1 MNTANNKINDKDPIA
16 AAIAF
21 RDMVDERL
29 TKIQAILNCLLAAW
43 DSPVT
48 LDLDT
53 IYNTLWLM
61 HDYVQEITGLKGH
74 LNSTLNSTKEECYE

>member
-1 MNTANNKINDKDPIA
+1 MNAVNDKNSIA
-16 AAIAF
+16 ASLAF

-61 HDYVQEITGLKGH
+61 QDYLQEITILKGF
-74 LNSTLNSTKEECYE
+74 NSTKEECYE

>member
-1 MNTANNKINDKDPIA
+1 MNAVNDKNSITTSL
-16 AAIAF
+16 AF

-48 LDLDT
+48 LDMDT

-61 HDYVQEITGLKGH
+61 QDYLQEITTLKGH

>member
-1 MNTANNKINDKDPIA
+1 MNTIDNTINNESS
-16 AAIAF
+16 AISPLAF

-61 HDYVQEITGLKGH
+61 QDYLQEITTLKGF
-74 LNSTLNSTKEECYE
+74 NSTKEECYE